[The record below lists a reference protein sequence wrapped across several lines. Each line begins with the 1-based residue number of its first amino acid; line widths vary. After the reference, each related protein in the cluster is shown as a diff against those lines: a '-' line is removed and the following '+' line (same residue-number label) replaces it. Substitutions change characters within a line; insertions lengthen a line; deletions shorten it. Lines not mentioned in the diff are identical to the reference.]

1 MLSAAWEKG
10 QRGAECLLQYRE
22 SARKTLDYFVE
33 NCIEKSGLPIGLYHV
48 DKEEI
53 VRELD
58 LMQEARIGGVE
69 LQILYPL
76 QADDEAKGIHNYEYL
91 SPGFMDMIRFAAD
104 EAAKRDMQFDLTLGS
119 SWPFGGPSL
128 RKS

>member
-1 MLSAAWEKG
+1 MNKKEIRDQLCHPRRET
-10 QRGAECLLQYRE
+10 RGRTRWWWYGCA
-22 SARKTLDYFVE
+22 
-33 NCIEKSGLPIGLYHV
+33 V

-104 EAAKRDMQFDLTLGS
+104 EAA
-119 SWPFGGPSL
+119 
-128 RKS
+128 